1 MEGSKYKN
9 ITITPFNM
17 CYNKGMKW
25 VLWKIEKRKTNS
37 ARTEKKDC
45 VLNKRSITKGLG
57 IFEFL

>member
-1 MEGSKYKN
+1 
-9 ITITPFNM
+9 M